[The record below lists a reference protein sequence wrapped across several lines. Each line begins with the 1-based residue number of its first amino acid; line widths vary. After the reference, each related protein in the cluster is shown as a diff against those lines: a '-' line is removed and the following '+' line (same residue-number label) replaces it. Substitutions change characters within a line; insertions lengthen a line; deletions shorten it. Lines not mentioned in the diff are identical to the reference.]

1 MGASL
6 SGPSGFN
13 RLIQAVDT
21 EREQT
26 EAWPLDK
33 GISSCGPHCPGQSS
47 KVGTE
52 EKWRKRVQLSAGGEG
67 PDAWKALIAS
77 IVVIALLQ
85 KLIVG
90 LAF

>member
-21 EREQT
+21 EREQM
-26 EAWPLDK
+26 EAWPLDI
-33 GISSCGPHCPGQSS
+33 GTTSRGLHCPGPSS
-47 KVGTE
+47 KAGAE

-67 PDAWKALIAS
+67 PDAWKALMAS
-77 IVVIALLQ
+77 IVVIAPLQ
-85 KLIVG
+85 KLTVG